1 MIALNMRPNI
11 FPLPPLCHP
20 LLASHSD
27 LPLSFGSHHNRNRQ
41 RHAQSVACHSIANSA
56 IQSLNLL
63 NASFGSSSIPLSPQ
77 SPVSIK
83 NCFSLARNS
92 TVPSATQ
99 SRLLAHI
106 YACAARFVRRR
117 DSSESEC
124 DDFNFSSI
132 SLSQHLRT
140 SDLFSYSNKQT
151 TPVVPIL
158 SDRISLPVNAGAVE
172 LTNLL
177 PTELA
182 SQYASHSAALFRSP
196 ADLASSPPA
205 PVPRLCAS
213 QSEWI
218 KLVRRLK
225 SSKMVSFTA
234 KPKSVCGVFAVPKDK
249 DADRLIID
257 ARPTNRL
264 FVEPAKV
271 KLPTP
276 DLLAQLETDPSRKF
290 FVAKVDL
297 DNFYHRLLLP
307 VWIRE
312 YFALPPVR
320 AADVGLESLYGSDTL
335 IFPCCMT
342 LPMGWS
348 HSVLL
353 AQMAHEN
360 FVSTHTAL
368 RPCDRITSSTD
379 GLVDRIRHQIYIDDL
394 ILIGTDEH
402 ALRSAQT
409 EYVDAVQAV
418 GLVVKPSKVVAPSE
432 LGVECLGLE
441 VDGTNHTVGVSA
453 TKLER
458 LRSDTR
464 RMLESGSCSGDDL
477 SHIVGRWTWAALA
490 CRSAFSV
497 FSAVYRSSNALDPEC
512 FGSGRRCRVNC
523 GL

>member
-1 MIALNMRPNI
+1 
-11 FPLPPLCHP
+11 
-20 LLASHSD
+20 
-27 LPLSFGSHHNRNRQ
+27 
-41 RHAQSVACHSIANSA
+41 
-56 IQSLNLL
+56 
-63 NASFGSSSIPLSPQ
+63 
-77 SPVSIK
+77 
-83 NCFSLARNS
+83 
-92 TVPSATQ
+92 
-99 SRLLAHI
+99 
-106 YACAARFVRRR
+106 
-117 DSSESEC
+117 
-124 DDFNFSSI
+124 
-132 SLSQHLRT
+132 
-140 SDLFSYSNKQT
+140 
-151 TPVVPIL
+151 
-158 SDRISLPVNAGAVE
+158 
-172 LTNLL
+172 
-177 PTELA
+177 
-182 SQYASHSAALFRSP
+182 
-196 ADLASSPPA
+196 
-205 PVPRLCAS
+205 
-213 QSEWI
+213 
-218 KLVRRLK
+218 
-225 SSKMVSFTA
+225 MVSFTA

-497 FSAVYRSSNALDPEC
+497 FSAVYRFIQCARSRMFRIWPSVSRELRTMMGLAPLLHSSTKNLWLNRVVAVDASSLGMGVVTTRVTETPVVQSADSAAAFVRARDWSTIVSSPWRKQPEHINVLEMRALCTAVRWILSLRSGAHRVLVLSDSQVVVGAVSKGRSSSQLLLRRMRHMSALVLASGIRLSLQWIPSAANPADDP
-512 FGSGRRCRVNC
+512 SRRF
-523 GL
+523 